1 MFVNLSRLNY
11 IVILENLTSLTELPH
26 FGIVCQKLLFVLTRW
41 IHLRIDWINFGKTKK
56 FCIIGKLI
64 SVPEVEVKSMLF

>member
-1 MFVNLSRLNY
+1 MRTSQIWLVADGDALARFVCS
-11 IVILENLTSLTELPH
+11 VE
-26 FGIVCQKLLFVLTRW
+26 W

-64 SVPEVEVKSMLF
+64 FVPEVEVKSMLF